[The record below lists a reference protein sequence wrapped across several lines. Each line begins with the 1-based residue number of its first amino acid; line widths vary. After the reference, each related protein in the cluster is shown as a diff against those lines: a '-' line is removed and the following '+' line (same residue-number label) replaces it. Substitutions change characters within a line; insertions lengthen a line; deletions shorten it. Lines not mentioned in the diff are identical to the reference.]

1 MLYFAYGSNMAT
13 ARLQRRLSCA
23 ERVGVAVLPGY
34 QLRFQVASTK
44 DGSGKC
50 DAHFTGSN
58 VDQVLGV
65 LFRLDPRAREI
76 LDAYE
81 GVGVE
86 YRAADVTVNQ
96 SPGGEVRALIYLGI
110 NLNPGLRPYPWY
122 LEHVLRGALENEL
135 PTDYIAAIRTVATI
149 DDPDP
154 ARVVREL
161 SIYCLD

>member
-13 ARLQRRLSCA
+13 ARLQRRLSCI
-23 ERVGVAVLPGY
+23 ERIGVAVLPGH

-44 DGSGKC
+44 DGSAKC
-50 DAHFTGSN
+50 DAHCTGVSS
-58 VDQVLGV
+58 DHVLGV

-76 LDAYE
+76 LDHYE

-86 YRAADVTVNQ
+86 YRAADVAVREP
-96 SPGGEVRALIYLGI
+96 SGREVQALIYLGT

-122 LEHVLRGALENEL
+122 LEHVLRGALENGL
-135 PTDYIAAIRTVATI
+135 PDDYVNAIRAVVTI

-154 ARVVREL
+154 QRAVQEL
-161 SIYCLD
+161 SIYS